1 MGMDECAMKYI
12 LLFATVLVCGAIL
25 ILKAKNLGARAKSV
39 DSSKRWAPTKPTH
52 GGLLFALSVGLG
64 QWLFQPLTIWPN
76 LALIAAF
83 GIGLFDDL
91 YRIGPRQKLAGQ
103 CLAAICIMIHVH
115 TLHDSWGMSL
125 LFGFGTL
132 VMMNSINMLDNMDGA
147 ATIGSLPF
155 WLLSALVLA
164 IGFTDDVLGALI
176 LVGALA
182 FLMYNAHPSKMF
194 MGDSGSMLLG
204 AAAVLCLI
212 MLTDVY
218 ATSWWTLLPLWA
230 FISTLTL
237 ADTALVV
244 IRRLQHGKSP
254 MQGGKDH
261 STHHLVYHG
270 WTQIQVTYVFLAM
283 ALFQSLCA
291 FALVAANCRAS
302 WAMVS
307 LCVYPVAW
315 FIFIWRISNSNLKSG
330 KFDYASH

>member
-1 MGMDECAMKYI
+1 MDELWMKYI

-25 ILKAKNLGARAKSV
+25 VLKAKNLGARAKSV
-39 DSSKRWAPTKPTH
+39 DSAKRWAPTKPTH
-52 GGLLFALSVGLG
+52 GGLLFALSIALG
-64 QWLFQPLTIWPN
+64 QFLFQPLTLWPN

-91 YRIGPRQKLAGQ
+91 FRIGPRQKLAGQ
-103 CLAAICIMIHVH
+103 CMAAICIMVHVH
-115 TLHDSWGMSL
+115 TSYDAWGLTL
-125 LFGFGTL
+125 LFGFSAL
-132 VMMNSINMLDNMDGA
+132 VMMNSINMLDNMDGV

-155 WLLSALVLA
+155 WLLSALVLST
-164 IGFTDDVLGALI
+164 GFTDDVLGALI

-182 FLMYNAHPSKMF
+182 FLMFNAHPSKMF

-204 AAAVLCLI
+204 ASAVLCMV
-212 MLTDVY
+212 MLFDVY
-218 ATSWWTLLPLWA
+218 AISWWNALPLWL

-244 IRRLQHGKSP
+244 IRRMQHGKSP

-261 STHHLVYHG
+261 STHHLVYYG
-270 WTQIQVTYVFLAM
+270 WSQVKVTYVFLAM

-291 FALVAANCRAS
+291 FAVVAAQCHAI
-302 WAMVS
+302 WTVACLCIYS
-307 LCVYPVAW
+307 LAW
-315 FIFIWRISNSNLKSG
+315 FIFIWMISNSNLKSG